1 MKRFHAVVAAAAFV
15 FTAMTAHAAGKCQP
29 YEPGVTVLLANSA
42 CYYATG
48 PINDSGLFVPIG
60 VVLNGTDADDTVG
73 QVNGTFNG
81 GAGNDSVS
89 GYLGDSGTFNGGKG
103 DDYMQALSDAGT
115 FNGGPGDD
123 TTGFMYDGTFSGG
136 AGSDVVNC
144 LYGGTTWSVTEG
156 ICD

>member
-1 MKRFHAVVAAAAFV
+1 M
-15 FTAMTAHAAGKCQP
+15 
-29 YEPGVTVLLANSA
+29 LLANSA